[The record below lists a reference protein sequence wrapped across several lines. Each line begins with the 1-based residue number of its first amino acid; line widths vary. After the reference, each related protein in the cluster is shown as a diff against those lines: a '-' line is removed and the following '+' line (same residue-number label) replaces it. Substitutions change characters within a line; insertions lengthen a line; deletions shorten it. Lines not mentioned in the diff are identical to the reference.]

1 MANDQLSKFARA
13 LFSEA
18 TGKKLSSV
26 KAYNEQMRLQ
36 MEEEERALKK
46 KADRDIADYR
56 SKYRYEV
63 SLTIAR
69 RKNELHTALIQNRGR
84 VFEKVFSK
92 VVQNLQKFVQSKEY
106 ISFLEKEYAEV
117 EETFDMDGTE
127 CIAMKD
133 DFEKLK
139 NVFAGKD
146 YSFVASEKD
155 LIGGFILRNQDSRLY
170 VDCSLIAKL
179 EEQKEKFYSSSGL
192 IID

>member
-1 MANDQLSKFARA
+1 MANDQLSKFASA

-36 MEEEERALKK
+36 MEEEEKALKK
-46 KADRDIADYR
+46 KADRDIADYK

-69 RKNELHTALIQNRGR
+69 RKNELHTALIQNRGK
-84 VFEKVFSK
+84 VFEEVFSK
-92 VVQNLQKFVQSKEY
+92 VVQNLREFVQSKAY
-106 ISFLEKEYAEV
+106 IPFLEKEYADV
-117 EETFDMDGTE
+117 KATFDMDGTE
-127 CIAMKD
+127 CIAMEN

-139 NVFAGKD
+139 EVFSGKN
-146 YSFVASEKD
+146 YSFIASEKD
-155 LIGGFILRNQDSRLY
+155 LIGGFILRNQGSRLY